1 MDITFETIHS
11 ALLEALDVAVLPSL
25 ADRNRDLT
33 EVGLDSIGF
42 IRFIVTL
49 EAELGVE
56 IPEEYI
62 LLARMNTLNKVM
74 QVLSTVK

>member
-1 MDITFETIHS
+1 MDITIEIIHS

-33 EVGLDSIGF
+33 EVGLDSISF

-62 LLARMNTLNKVM
+62 LLTRMNTLNKVM

>member
-11 ALLEALDVAVLPSL
+11 ALLEALDVADLPSL

-62 LLARMNTLNKVM
+62 ILARMNTLNKVM